1 MGGRFGGT
9 RFGGERVVGDW
20 FGKTIIDDRTTMLTE
35 PFVHDFVR
43 ANIWHFRGRDAD
55 LLVDTGMGICPLA
68 PEIDTPEGKPLI
80 VVATHIHLD
89 HVGSLHEFPLRAG
102 PRHSAEHFETMNDQV
117 TYAYMFNNL
126 DGAVSKLPAPGWTA
140 ADYKIPPAPLTRTL
154 DEGDIVDLGDR
165 QFRVLHLPGHSP
177 DSIALFDEADGLF
190 FAGDAIYDSTLI
202 DDLPDSSRP
211 DYRRTM
217 QRLLDLPVRLGHGGH
232 GPSFD
237 GNRMREIATAY
248 LRRTGGL

>member
-1 MGGRFGGT
+1 ML
-9 RFGGERVVGDW
+9 DW
-20 FGKTIIDDRTTMLTE
+20 FSKTVIDADTTMLTE

-43 ANIWHFRGRDAD
+43 ANIWHLRGRDVD

-68 PEIDTPEGKPLI
+68 PEIDTPDGKPLL

-102 PRHSAEHFETMNDQV
+102 PRMSAAQFDSMDDAV
-117 TYAYMFNNL
+117 TYAHMFHDL
-126 DGAVSKLPAPGWTA
+126 DGAVSKLPAPGWKA
-140 ADYKIPPAPLTRTL
+140 ADYRIPPAPLTRTF
-154 DEGDIVDLGDR
+154 DEGDLVDLGDR

-190 FAGDAIYDSTLI
+190 FAGDAIYDALLI
-202 DDLPDSSRP
+202 DDLPDSDRSA
-211 DYRRTM
+211 YRRTM
-217 QRLLDLPVRLGHGGH
+217 QRLLDLPVSIGYGGH

-237 GNRMREIATAY
+237 AKRMREIATGY
-248 LRRTGGL
+248 LRHTDGA

>member
-1 MGGRFGGT
+1 M
-9 RFGGERVVGDW
+9 DSW
-20 FGKTIIDDRTTMLTE
+20 FSKTIVDAKTMMLTE

-43 ANIWHFRGRDAD
+43 ANIWHVRGRDVD

-68 PEIDTPEGKPLI
+68 PQIDTPAGKPLL

-102 PRHSAEHFETMNDQV
+102 PRHSATQFNSMDEAV
-117 TYAYMFNNL
+117 TYAYMFHDL
-126 DGAVSKLPAPGWTA
+126 EGAVSRLPAKGWKA
-140 ADYKIPPAPLTRTL
+140 ADYRIPPAPLDRTL
-154 DEGDIVDLGDR
+154 DEGDRIDLGDR

-190 FAGDAIYDSTLI
+190 FAGDAIYDATLI
-202 DDLPDSSRP
+202 DDLPDSDRAA
-211 DYRRTM
+211 YRRTM
-217 QRLLDLPVRLGHGGH
+217 QRLLDLPIRIGHGGH

-237 GNRMREIATAY
+237 GRRMREIASAY
-248 LRRTGGL
+248 LRRTDGTAA

>member
-1 MGGRFGGT
+1 MQ
-9 RFGGERVVGDW
+9 DW
-20 FGKTIIDDRTTMLTE
+20 FSKSIVDEKTSMLTE
-35 PFVHDFVR
+35 PFVHEYVR
-43 ANIWHFRGRDAD
+43 ANIWHLRGRDVD

-68 PEIDTPEGKPLI
+68 PEIETLRGKPLL

-102 PRHSAEHFETMNDQV
+102 PSHSAATFETMDEAV
-117 TYAYMFNNL
+117 TYAYMFHNL
-126 DGAVSKLPAPGWTA
+126 DGAVSKLPAPGWKA
-140 ADYKIPPAPLTRTL
+140 ADYRISPAPLTRTL

-190 FAGDAIYDSTLI
+190 FAGDAIYDYMLI
-202 DDLPDSSRP
+202 DDLPDSSRS

-237 GNRMREIATAY
+237 GNRMREIASAY
-248 LRRTGGL
+248 LRRTEGR